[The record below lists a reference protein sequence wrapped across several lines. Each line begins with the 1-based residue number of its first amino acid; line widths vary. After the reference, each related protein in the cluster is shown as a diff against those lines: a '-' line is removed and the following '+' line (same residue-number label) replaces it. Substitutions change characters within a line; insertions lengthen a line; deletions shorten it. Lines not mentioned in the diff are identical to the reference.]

1 MIKVCPICNNEF
13 KTRNNRKIFCSKE
26 CRDNGKELTLAK
38 RKATNKQ
45 LYGNEIPLRNEDLR
59 KKSAEDLVALDLPGY
74 AIGGISVGEP
84 KEEFL
89 KMLYYTHE
97 RSNRPQSG

>member
-13 KTRNNRKIFCSKE
+13 KTRNNRKTFCSKE

-45 LYGNEIPLRNEDLR
+45 LYGNNR
-59 KKSAEDLVALDLPGY
+59 K
-74 AIGGISVGEP
+74 
-84 KEEFL
+84 FF
-89 KMLYYTHE
+89 
-97 RSNRPQSG
+97 